1 MEIGTI
7 ITLLIIV
14 FSALGSLIEK
24 QLKKAGKIGTD
35 AGKEAASGSGSVPS
49 PAPADKSRR
58 RVPAGRS
65 HHPAEMVW
73 PTFSPS
79 PSPFPSADASASA
92 DAGRV
97 GTTAR
102 SSSTAFP
109 EYPCDGVRPVQ
120 MCSAEHVPDVV
131 SEKPADRDGSGFR
144 DGGGL
149 RDRCELRKLV
159 IYSEIMKP
167 KF

>member
-79 PSPFPSADASASA
+79 PFPSADASA

-149 RDRCELRKLV
+149 RDRRELRKLV

>member
-79 PSPFPSADASASA
+79 PSPFPSADA
-92 DAGRV
+92 GRV
-97 GTTAR
+97 GTTAH

-149 RDRCELRKLV
+149 RDRRELRKLV

>member
-79 PSPFPSADASASA
+79 PSPFPSADA
-92 DAGRV
+92 GRV

-144 DGGGL
+144 DRGGL
-149 RDRCELRKLV
+149 RDRRELRKLV

>member
-49 PAPADKSRR
+49 PAPADKSRHR
-58 RVPAGRS
+58 ASAGRS

-79 PSPFPSADASASA
+79 PSPFPSADADA
-92 DAGRV
+92 DADRV

-109 EYPCDGVRPVQ
+109 EYPCDGVRTVQ
-120 MCSAEHVPDVV
+120 MSSAEHVPDVV

-149 RDRCELRKLV
+149 RDRRELRKLV

>member
-79 PSPFPSADASASA
+79 PFPSA

-149 RDRCELRKLV
+149 RDRRELRKLV

>member
-35 AGKEAASGSGSVPS
+35 AGKEVASGSGSVPS
-49 PAPADKSRR
+49 PAPADKSRHR
-58 RVPAGRS
+58 GPAGRS

-79 PSPFPSADASASA
+79 PSPFPSA

-149 RDRCELRKLV
+149 RDRRELRKLV

>member
-79 PSPFPSADASASA
+79 PSPFPSADA
-92 DAGRV
+92 GRV

-120 MCSAEHVPDVV
+120 MSSAEHVPDVV

-149 RDRCELRKLV
+149 RDRRELRKLV